1 MLLLVQGVQNQNV
14 YLYISINSS
23 PIYKILFDNC
33 RSWPQLTFNIY
44 IKFIRLVFMFH
55 KVHKIQKNQR
65 NDFTN
70 ISCHHSIS
78 VVVVTVKLCR
88 NLLHTVMQVPT
99 KFHVHTSYIHW
110 DIECSLDILVSFEF
124 VELAFIQRDHF
135 TKYVHETYIEMCVSE
150 SATKWAKKRVCSL
163 NIEQAMTWYVKCLFC
178 KTSCV
183 QDNLIECNIMN
194 RIINN

>member
-33 RSWPQLTFNIY
+33 RSRPQLTFNIY
-44 IKFIRLVFMFH
+44 IKFIRLVFMLH

-110 DIECSLDILVSFEF
+110 DTSRFLHIHVSFEF
-124 VELAFIQRDHF
+124 VEFALYKRNHF
-135 TKYVHETYIEMCVSE
+135 SCYVHKTYIEMCVSE

-163 NIEQAMTWYVKCLFC
+163 KIEQAMMQYVKCLFC

-183 QDNLIECNIMN
+183 QDNLI
-194 RIINN
+194 